1 MYDYIVIGAGSAGCV
16 MANRLSA
23 NSDNK
28 VLLLEAGK
36 KDTSPFIHMPPGVGL
51 LLNSKKYNWG
61 FDTAPEPHLNNRE
74 LYWPRGKVLGGSSSI
89 NGMIYNRGHAR
100 DYDQWRQL
108 GNVGWSY
115 EEVLPYFKKSINQER
130 GADKYHG
137 TGGPLNVKD
146 SNASIELHQLFIDA
160 GVEAGHKY
168 NPDFN
173 GAEQEGIG
181 PYQVTKIGG
190 KRCSAAK
197 AFLTPILDRENLTV
211 ITEAR
216 ILAVALDGKV
226 TRGVKYHKA
235 GKYVDVEVGKEVILC
250 AGAVQSPQILQL
262 SGIGDPVLLDEF
274 NITVNHALPGVGQN
288 LQDHLDVVVQHHC
301 TRPDMTLDRAAKLHK
316 ALPALIRY
324 LLFESGPGTESP
336 LEAGGFVK
344 SREDL
349 EVPDLQLHF
358 IPGFMIDHGR
368 QRGPGPGMCIHVCHL
383 HPQSRGEVTLRSA
396 DPFDDPLIKANYL
409 SVEADL
415 DVLVEGV
422 KIVRKIY
429 KTSVLAPYLGEEYA
443 PSKGRESDAEIR
455 EFIRENAETLYHP
468 VGTCKMGSDP
478 MAVVDDQ
485 LRVHGIEKL
494 RVVDASIMPTVV
506 GGNTNAPTIMIAEK
520 AADLVLA

>member
-23 NSDNK
+23 DSNNK

-36 KDTSPFIHMPPGVGL
+36 RDTSPFIHMPPGVGQ
-51 LLNSKKYNWG
+51 LLNSKTYNW
-61 FDTAPEPHLNNRE
+61 FFNTAPEPNLNNRE

-108 GNVGWSY
+108 GNLGWSY

-137 TGGPLNVKD
+137 VGGPLNVKD
-146 SNASIELHQLFIDA
+146 SNASNKLHQLFIDA

-173 GAEQEGIG
+173 GAEQEGVG
-181 PYQVTKIGG
+181 PYQVTKIDGQ
-190 KRCSAAK
+190 RCSAAR
-197 AFLTPILDRENLTV
+197 AFLTPILGRENRRV
-211 ITEAR
+211 RYER
-216 ILAVALDGKV
+216 KGKPIEV
-226 TRGVKYHKA
+226 EA
-235 GKYVDVEVGKEVILC
+235 GKEIILC

-262 SGIGDPVLLDEF
+262 SGIGDPALLHEF
-274 NITVNHALPGVGQN
+274 DIDVKHELPGVGQN

-301 TRPDMTLDRAAKLHK
+301 TDPDMTLEKVTRLHR
-316 ALPALIRY
+316 ALPALIQY
-324 LLFESGPGTESP
+324 LLFETGPGTESP
-336 LEAGGFVK
+336 LEAGAFVK
-344 SREDL
+344 SREDM

-358 IPGFMIDHGR
+358 IPAFMIDHGR
-368 QRGPGPGMCIHVCHL
+368 QKGPGPGICTHVCHL
-383 HPQSRGEVTLRSA
+383 HPQSRGEVTLRSS
-396 DPFDDPLIKANYL
+396 DPYDDPLIKANYL
-409 SVEADL
+409 SVESDL
-415 DVLVEGV
+415 DAMVEGV

-429 KTSVLAPYLGEEYA
+429 ATRVLEPYLGDEYEA
-443 PSKGRESDAEIR
+443 SKGRESDAEIR

-485 LRVHGIEKL
+485 LRVHGIERL

-520 AADLVLA
+520 ASDLILAS

>member
-23 NSDNK
+23 DSNNK

-36 KDTSPFIHMPPGVGL
+36 KDTSPFIHMPPGVGQ
-51 LLNSKKYNWG
+51 LLNSTKYNW
-61 FDTAPEPHLNNRE
+61 FFNTAPEPNLNDRE

-108 GNVGWSY
+108 GNKGWSF
-115 EEVLPYFKKSINQER
+115 EVVLPYFKKSMNQER
-130 GADKYHG
+130 GADDFHG
-137 TGGPLNVKD
+137 VGGPLNVKD
-146 SNASIELHQLFIDA
+146 SNAPTELHQLFIDA
-160 GVEAGHKY
+160 GVEAGHQY

-173 GAEQEGIG
+173 GAEQEGVG
-181 PYQVTKIGG
+181 PYQVTKIDGQ
-190 KRCSAAK
+190 RCSAAR
-197 AFLTPILDRENLTV
+197 AFLTPILARENLKV
-211 ITEAR
+211 RTEAR
-216 ILAVALDGKV
+216 IVSIELDGKIA
-226 TRGVKYHKA
+226 RSVKYDRK
-235 GKYVDVEVGKEVILC
+235 GKPREEEAAKEIILC

-262 SGIGDPVLLDEF
+262 SGIGDPALLNEF
-274 NITVNHALPGVGQN
+274 NIDVKHELQGVGQN

-301 TRPDMTLDRAAKLHK
+301 TAPDMTLDKVTKLHR
-316 ALPALIRY
+316 ALPALIEY
-324 LLFESGPGTESP
+324 LLFETGPGTESP
-336 LEAGGFVK
+336 LEAGAFVK
-344 SREDL
+344 SQEDL
-349 EVPDLQLHF
+349 ETPDLQLHF
-358 IPGFMIDHGR
+358 IPAFMIDHGR
-368 QRGPGPGMCIHVCHL
+368 ERGPGPGMCTHVCHL

-409 SVEADL
+409 SVESDL
-415 DVLVEGV
+415 DVMVKGV

-429 KTSVLAPYLGEEYA
+429 ATSVLEPYLGEEYET
-443 PSKGRESDAEIR
+443 SRGQESDAEIR
-455 EFIRENAETLYHP
+455 EFIRQNAETLYHP
-468 VGTCKMGSDP
+468 VGTCKMGSDA

-520 AADLVLA
+520 ACDMILA